1 MTSKIL
7 VTRQD
12 GGKLHPLPHVWY
24 AIAHTRT
31 HTHTHTRPLSF
42 SKQLLRPHV
51 LALQSARMRSPRRVF
66 AACSSQLL
74 TLKNYAQFISFF
86 PPCLPRLLP
95 QLGAAPN
102 FCPAV
107 MAAPGRQ
114 DSQVIAGHNTA
125 QGRSTLSVHGHS
137 VHSMRWSPQI
147 FQLIN

>member
-1 MTSKIL
+1 
-7 VTRQD
+7 
-12 GGKLHPLPHVWY
+12 
-24 AIAHTRT
+24 
-31 HTHTHTRPLSF
+31 
-42 SKQLLRPHV
+42 V

-86 PPCLPRLLP
+86 PPCLPRLPP

-114 DSQVIAGHNTA
+114 DRQVIAGHNTA
-125 QGRSTLSVHGHS
+125 QGRSTLSVHGPFDA
-137 VHSMRWSPQI
+137 MITADFPTY
-147 FQLIN
+147 QLKYCPCLN